1 MNSILGRISPGQW
14 ELGAT
19 ASATTP
25 GSALG
30 QVTCRGFAVAAL
42 VVVALGCAHASG
54 SATGSISNV
63 AQPGEF
69 SSVLGH
75 LSLGDFELGQT
86 ASVLSSRSSAGGRTG
101 CSGFAAAS
109 LHVSALGSVH
119 ASGGCVREVN
129 IRVTQVVA
137 ETVYE
142 QTANAN
148 ILVTQ
153 EVAEVV
159 YEQATNA
166 ILRVTQV
173 AVEVVTE
180 EFQALAG
187 QARCSGSCQATLGL
201 TATAQGKTSARG
213 KITTA
218 AVALP
223 GSARG
228 RTSAWGQALPGIQRI
243 ALIGRAQASGSA
255 WAALSQS
262 ATGRTSAYGQVAGS
276 GGGSGATV
284 LFFASAA
291 GIVRCRGF
299 APAGYLLAV
308 AATGQVQ
315 TSGGCLIGL
324 AGSNAPCLT
333 GGGDALPA
341 IPNYVY

>member
-1 MNSILGRISPGQW
+1 MNSILGRISLGQW
-14 ELGAT
+14 QLGQTSSTPT
-19 ASATTP
+19 APGTP
-25 GSALG
+25 GSGVG
-30 QVTCRGFAVAAL
+30 QTACRGFAVAAL
-42 VVVALGCAHASG
+42 VV
-54 SATGSISNV
+54 
-63 AQPGEF
+63 
-69 SSVLGH
+69 
-75 LSLGDFELGQT
+75 
-86 ASVLSSRSSAGGRTG
+86 
-101 CSGFAAAS
+101 
-109 LHVSALGSVH
+109 SALGAVH
-119 ASGGCVREVN
+119 ASGAAVRAVN

-159 YEQATNA
+159 YEPAANA
-166 ILRVTQV
+166 NVRVTQV

-180 EFQALAG
+180 EFEALAG

-228 RTSAWGQALPGIQRI
+228 RTSAWGQALPSIQRI

-262 ATGRTSAYGQVAGS
+262 AQGRTSAYGQVAGS
-276 GGGSGATV
+276 GGGAGATI
-284 LFFASAA
+284 LSFASAA

-299 APAGYLLAV
+299 GASGYLLAV

-315 TSGGCLIGL
+315 ASGSCLIGL

>member
-1 MNSILGRISPGQW
+1 MNGILGKILLGQW
-14 ELGAT
+14 ELGETSSPVVTGSSAGGRT
-19 ASATTP
+19 A
-25 GSALG
+25 
-30 QVTCRGFAVAAL
+30 CKGFAVAAL
-42 VVVALGCAHASG
+42 VV
-54 SATGSISNV
+54 
-63 AQPGEF
+63 
-69 SSVLGH
+69 
-75 LSLGDFELGQT
+75 
-86 ASVLSSRSSAGGRTG
+86 
-101 CSGFAAAS
+101 
-109 LHVSALGSVH
+109 SALGIVH
-119 ASGGCVREVN
+119 TSGGAVKAVS
-129 IRVTQVVA
+129 IRVTQVVVEA
-137 ETVYE
+137 VYE

-228 RTSAWGQALPGIQRI
+228 RTSAWGQALPSIQRI

-262 ATGRTSAYGQVAGS
+262 AQGRTSAYGQVAGS

-299 APAGYLLAV
+299 GASGYLLAV

-315 TSGGCLIGL
+315 TSGGCIIGI
-324 AGSNAPCLT
+324 AGSGPACLT
-333 GGGDALPA
+333 GGGDTLPA

>member
-1 MNSILGRISPGQW
+1 MNGILGEILLGQW
-14 ELGAT
+14 ELGETSSPVVTGSSAGGRT
-19 ASATTP
+19 A
-25 GSALG
+25 
-30 QVTCRGFAVAAL
+30 CKGFAVAAL
-42 VVVALGCAHASG
+42 VV
-54 SATGSISNV
+54 
-63 AQPGEF
+63 
-69 SSVLGH
+69 
-75 LSLGDFELGQT
+75 
-86 ASVLSSRSSAGGRTG
+86 
-101 CSGFAAAS
+101 
-109 LHVSALGSVH
+109 SALGIVH
-119 ASGGCVREVN
+119 TSGGAVKAVS
-129 IRVTQVVA
+129 IRVTQVVVEA
-137 ETVYE
+137 VYE

-213 KITTA
+213 KIAA
-218 AVALP
+218 AVSVS
-223 GSARG
+223 GFARG
-228 RTSAWGQALPGIQRI
+228 RTSAWGQALPSIIRI
-243 ALIGRAQASGSA
+243 ALIGQAKASGSA

-262 ATGRTSAYGQVAGS
+262 AQGRASAYGQVAGS

-308 AATGQVQ
+308 QATGQVQ
-315 TSGGCLIGL
+315 PSGG
-324 AGSNAPCLT
+324 
-333 GGGDALPA
+333 
-341 IPNYVY
+341 